1 MDPTKNNPNKSKWI
15 ERHKHEA
22 IVSQYKAKI
31 QNIIGDYNI
40 RVTIQSQRIDILMD
54 TIRQQ
59 KEIIDSFVLNRR
71 PIELDIIED
80 GMNFESL
87 DDIHISDEQ
96 ITHENQCKHNSKQN
110 LEPSAVQCKNKLQV
124 SNDEVNDAILVAIN
138 IQPNVKRFECN
149 LCDKSFLSKRV
160 LIVSIEHHFIHSLN
174 RTRLLILMFNF
185 AIFRNTYALFMS
197 PAKISF
203 VAIVKKRSVLELD

>member
-1 MDPTKNNPNKSKWI
+1 MDPTKNNPIKSKWI
-15 ERHKHEA
+15 ERHKHET

-31 QNIIGDYNI
+31 SNVISDYDI
-40 RVTIQSQRIDILMD
+40 KVAIQSQRIDILMD

-59 KEIIDSFVLNRR
+59 KEIIDSFVLNRK
-71 PIELDIIED
+71 PIEMDIIED

-87 DDIHISDEQ
+87 DDIHRSDQE
-96 ITHENQCKHNSKQN
+96 ITNENQCKHSKQN
-110 LEPSAVQCKNKLQV
+110 LEPSTVQCKNTLQV

-160 LIVSIEHHFIHSLN
+160 LTVSIH
-174 RTRLLILMFNF
+174 
-185 AIFRNTYALFMS
+185 
-197 PAKISF
+197 
-203 VAIVKKRSVLELD
+203 